1 MTNTTKTTKFQFT
14 FEGSTYTF
22 EGEPKQV
29 ANVRRSVE
37 AAREKMLA
45 AVEKSTKRGVGRPR
59 VEREPKRSQVIRNWA
74 VAQGLTTATRG
85 RLSAEVVEA
94 FEAANPGK

>member
-1 MTNTTKTTKFQFT
+1 MTKTTKFQFQ
-14 FEGSTYTF
+14 FDGATYTF

-37 AAREKMLA
+37 AARAKMEA
-45 AVEKSTKRGVGRPR
+45 AVAQSTKRGRGRPR
-59 VEREPKRSQVIRNWA
+59 VEREPKRSQIIRAWA
-74 VAQGLTTATRG
+74 KEQGLTQAERG
-85 RLSAEVVEA
+85 RLSAEVVTA